1 MSFAPCP
8 LPKQHSNPPTCQTPQ
23 WRFKTADVLVTAS
36 QMAKSK
42 PSGSHCSSA
51 AAGSRWQVWQLPGR
65 AALWGGGQQ
74 WLKAK
79 GDKERR
85 RKEAK
90 EPKKKWSGR
99 TQEENKRPTKKQQ
112 EKNKG
117 PEKIKTEERAK
128 EENTQHNQLSKR
140 PVGVFVLRKK
150 TEARKKEIKKERTR
164 KERKRERRKRL
175 RGENRAPTCPQVP
188 GTEVQSQHQPDS
200 RRLPAHNSA
209 VSPLGLWFLPEHKKT
224 RWAKGIPK
232 AWQVTRPSKRFEHP
246 GHAQEA
252 AFPNVLLGPANMH
265 CCTRFSTPTPASSPA
280 ETLPQKP
287 PCPWPSN
294 WWFLLV
300 TSPGISGTYK
310 LKSMAQQTVVF
321 AQIPSYFPKSANK
334 PPWFKDIEGLKPH
347 FLSNSPVYQYFFS
360 LLCLFFLVKN
370 CFIGEVQFLSDLGV
384 HATPWCSGLPSETF
398 SPRPFWFKSHVL
410 SLIYHILSLQKPSVL
425 AS

>member
-99 TQEENKRPTKKQQ
+99 TQEETRDQRKNSKKKTKDLKKSRPKREP
-112 EKNKG
+112 
-117 PEKIKTEERAK
+117 
-128 EENTQHNQLSKR
+128 
-140 PVGVFVLRKK
+140 RKK
-150 TEARKKEIKKERTR
+150 TRSIINLAKDRSGFCLKKKDGSKKERNQERKNQEREKERKKEAPPR
-164 KERKRERRKRL
+164 
-175 RGENRAPTCPQVP
+175 ENRAPTCPQVP
-188 GTEVQSQHQPDS
+188 GTEVQSRHQPDS

-265 CCTRFSTPTPASSPA
+265 CCTRFSTQP
-280 ETLPQKP
+280 LPQAP
-287 PCPWPSN
+287 QRH
-294 WWFLLV
+294 FLKNHHVRDHQIGDFSL
-300 TSPGISGTYK
+300 SRPGISGTYK

-321 AQIPSYFPKSANK
+321 AQIPK
-334 PPWFKDIEGLKPH
+334 
-347 FLSNSPVYQYFFS
+347 
-360 LLCLFFLVKN
+360 LLPEISK
-370 CFIGEVQFLSDLGV
+370 
-384 HATPWCSGLPSETF
+384 
-398 SPRPFWFKSHVL
+398 
-410 SLIYHILSLQKPSVL
+410 
-425 AS
+425 